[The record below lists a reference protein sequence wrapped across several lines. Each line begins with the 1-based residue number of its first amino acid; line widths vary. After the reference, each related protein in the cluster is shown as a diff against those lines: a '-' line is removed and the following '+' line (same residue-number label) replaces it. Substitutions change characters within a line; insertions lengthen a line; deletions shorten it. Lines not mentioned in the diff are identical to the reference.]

1 MSMRLRFCALIIS
14 ALTGSICSAQSDLP
28 AADSSSL
35 NFKPWGL
42 LAIQDGGRRKP
53 IDTFA
58 RETLTRVTGRSSYI
72 DILGKKWTA
81 NDFILSA
88 LIQTQDW
95 QNEPMVLVTYG
106 KLVDELAL
114 DKTKRRFSAAQLSAL
129 PELTRLGSEARALQK
144 AEKPLDRFQ
153 QEVLRVSDRLALF
166 THVMDGSAVLIVP
179 ASQKTTDAWV
189 VPPGF
194 DAYYEKTQFD
204 PIETQLQTM
213 ATAYV
218 HGDSFQFSRAANQ
231 LREGLRGL
239 SPKIYP
245 TEPE

>member
-1 MSMRLRFCALIIS
+1 MSTRLLFCALIVS

-35 NFKPWGL
+35 DFKPWSL

-58 RETLTRVTGRSSYI
+58 RETLTRVTGQSSYT
-72 DILGKKWTA
+72 DILGKKWAA

-88 LIQTQDW
+88 LIQTHDW

-106 KLVDELAL
+106 KLVDRLAL

-129 PELTRLGSEARALQK
+129 PELNRLGSEARALQK

-153 QEVLRVSDRLALF
+153 QEVLRVNDRLALF
-166 THVMDGSAVLIVP
+166 THVM
-179 ASQKTTDAWV
+179 
-189 VPPGF
+189 
-194 DAYYEKTQFD
+194 
-204 PIETQLQTM
+204 
-213 ATAYV
+213 
-218 HGDSFQFSRAANQ
+218 
-231 LREGLRGL
+231 
-239 SPKIYP
+239 
-245 TEPE
+245 